1 MSIVICP
8 IHLPP
13 KTACIIEPVCYST
26 NRLQKAISLGNAPV
40 ADLIMWNLMTL
51 DGFVEGP
58 NRDMNAAP
66 KSSGI
71 VILRYAPRN

>member
-1 MSIVICP
+1 M
-8 IHLPP
+8 
-13 KTACIIEPVCYST
+13 
-26 NRLQKAISLGNAPV
+26 
-40 ADLIMWNLMTL
+40 ADLIMWNVVTL

-71 VILRYAPRN
+71 IILRYAPRN